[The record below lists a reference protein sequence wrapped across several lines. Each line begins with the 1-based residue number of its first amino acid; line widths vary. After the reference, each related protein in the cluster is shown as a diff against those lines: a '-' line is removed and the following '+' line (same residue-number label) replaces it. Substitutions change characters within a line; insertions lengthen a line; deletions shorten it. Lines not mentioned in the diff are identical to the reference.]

1 VQPLFV
7 PDVSY
12 NWSPRL
18 NVELNPSGELSAVSA
33 WLAIELADPD
43 VRRQDL
49 TILQGL
55 NAENRSFISGPQL
68 RERESALLP
77 FVLDARDARNT
88 VLLMHEWAEEVG
100 IEQAVHLSLQTI
112 QETRPQRIQELFQEL
127 EERSG
132 VPIQEIE
139 R

>member
-18 NVELNPSGELSAVSA
+18 NVELNPSGELSAVAA
-33 WLAIELADPD
+33 WIAIELADPD

-49 TILQGL
+49 TILQVL

-68 RERESALLP
+68 RDRESALLP
-77 FVLDARDARNT
+77 FVLDAREARNT
-88 VLLMHEWAEEVG
+88 VLVMHEWAEEVG
-100 IEQAVHLSLQTI
+100 IEQAVQLTFQTI
-112 QETRPQRIQELFQEL
+112 QETRPQRIQELFRDL
-127 EERSG
+127 ETRSG
-132 VPIQEIE
+132 IPIREVE
-139 R
+139 